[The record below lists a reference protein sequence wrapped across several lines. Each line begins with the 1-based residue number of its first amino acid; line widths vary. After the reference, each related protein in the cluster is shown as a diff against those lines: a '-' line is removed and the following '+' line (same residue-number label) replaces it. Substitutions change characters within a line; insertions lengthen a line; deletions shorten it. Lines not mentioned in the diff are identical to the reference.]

1 MQTSNSVSAQ
11 EAMSLLLKA
20 LGFDAMAA
28 GVATESDPERLA
40 KYAKVIVKNSKPAMK
55 ARALETLKAFGIYPA
70 A

>member
-1 MQTSNSVSAQ
+1 
-11 EAMSLLLKA
+11 MSLLLTA
-20 LGFDAMAA
+20 LGFDSMAA